1 MVDDARM
8 KDPQRSHVSAKW
20 YGPVH
25 FRIQRESLCLRA
37 YPFDYLAALLLGVR
51 RSLSGDI
58 PVRRWFCLILLALVL
73 TLPAPSDLAA
83 GARDDRPVAPDFTL
97 PTRSG
102 TVSLRDFR
110 GRVVLVD
117 FWASWCIP
125 CRQSF
130 PWMSSMLDRY
140 SAQDL
145 VIVAI
150 NLDKTREAADTFLEK
165 FPAPSV
171 VAFDPA
177 GKTAEA
183 FHVEA
188 MPSSFIVSRIGRIVD
203 SHAGF
208 EQAKARTVEDQIKEA
223 LSK

>member
-1 MVDDARM
+1 M

-25 FRIQRESLCLRA
+25 FRIQRERPCLRA
-37 YPFDYLAALLLGVR
+37 SPFDRLAALLLHMR
-51 RSLSGDI
+51 PTLSSEI
-58 PVRRWFCLILLALVL
+58 SVRRWFSLILLSLLL
-73 TLPAPSDLAA
+73 TLPAPSDLVAVM
-83 GARDDRPVAPDFTL
+83 RDDRPVAPDFTL
-97 PTRSG
+97 PVRSG

-110 GRVVLVD
+110 GKVVLVD
-117 FWASWCIP
+117 FWASWCVP

-130 PWMSSMLDRY
+130 PWMSSMVDRY
-140 SAQDL
+140 SEQGL

-150 NLDKTREAADTFLEK
+150 NLDKKREAADTFLEN
-165 FPAPSV
+165 FPAHFV

-183 FHVEA
+183 FHVGA
-188 MPSSFIVSRIGRIVD
+188 MPSSFIVSRTGRIVY

-208 EQAKARTVEDQIKEA
+208 EQAKARTVEDQIKEV